1 MINLNARLKTLDAD
15 CENAA
20 KAELDKLFEDPE
32 NSGATYRPPSPQAAE
47 AVWLRLI
54 GEKEYR
60 FIQEIDKFLEVKP
73 GDQPAAKSMVPD
85 PDDISTVEKTID
97 ALFADDRY
105 LERMQEF
112 YQEVARKAAPN
123 ASSSEASSSGAQ
135 AKRLDLIDA
144 TYRTGVKNALHKA
157 RHNVLAKLESYKLA
171 AAPEDVTMISQWK
184 RYSTL
189 SPWRSIGT
197 IVLLSLT
204 SYLIAFIIASDTFRA
219 ILERL
224 GWPSGTGL

>member
-1 MINLNARLKTLDAD
+1 MINLNARLQTLDAD

-20 KAELDKLFEDPE
+20 KAELDKLFEDAG
-32 NSGATYRPPSPQAAE
+32 NGGATYRPPSPQAAE

-54 GEKEYR
+54 GEKEYK
-60 FIQEIDKFLEVKP
+60 FIQEIEKFLEVKP
-73 GDQPAAKSMVPD
+73 GDQSAAKPEVPD

-112 YQEVARKAAPN
+112 YQEVARKAALN
-123 ASSSEASSSGAQ
+123 ASSSDAQ

-144 TYRTGVKNALHKA
+144 TYRTGVKSALHKA

-171 AAPEDVTMISQWK
+171 AAPEDVSMISQWK

-224 GWPSGTGL
+224 GWSSGTGL

>member
-1 MINLNARLKTLDAD
+1 MTNLNARLKTLDAD

-20 KAELDKLFEDPE
+20 RVELDKLFQDAG
-32 NSGATYRPPSPQAAE
+32 NGGATSRPPSPQAAE

-54 GEKEYR
+54 GEKEYK

-73 GDQPAAKSMVPD
+73 GDQSAAKPEVPD

-112 YQEVARKAAPN
+112 YQEVATKTAPD
-123 ASSSEASSSGAQ
+123 ASSSDAQ
-135 AKRLDLIDA
+135 VKRLDLIDA
-144 TYRTGVKNALHKA
+144 TYRTGVKSALRKA
-157 RHNVLAKLESYKLA
+157 RYSVLAKLESYQLP
-171 AAPEDVTMISQWK
+171 AAPEDISMISQWK

-224 GWPSGTGL
+224 GWSSGTGL

>member
-20 KAELDKLFEDPE
+20 RVELDKLFEDAG
-32 NSGATYRPPSPQAAE
+32 NGGASSRPPSPQAIE

-54 GEKEYR
+54 AEKEYK

-73 GDQPAAKSMVPD
+73 GDQPAGKPAVPE

-112 YQEVARKAAPN
+112 YLEVARKAPN
-123 ASSSEASSSGAQ
+123 APSSDAQ

-144 TYRTGVKNALHKA
+144 TYRTGVKSALRKA
-157 RHNVLAKLESYKLA
+157 RHNVLAKLESYKLP
-171 AAPEDVTMISQWK
+171 AAPEDISMISQWK

-224 GWPSGTGL
+224 GWSSGTGL

>member
-1 MINLNARLKTLDAD
+1 MTNLNARLETVDAD

-20 KAELDKLFEDPE
+20 REELDKLFEDSG
-32 NSGATYRPPSPQAAE
+32 NGGATYRPPSPQAAE
-47 AVWLRLI
+47 AVWLKLI

-60 FIQEIDKFLEVKP
+60 FIQEIDKFLKVKSA
-73 GDQPAAKSMVPD
+73 DQPSARPTVSSA
-85 PDDISTVEKTID
+85 DDISTVEKTID

-105 LERMQEF
+105 VERMQEF
-112 YQEVARKAAPN
+112 YQQVARKVAPDT
-123 ASSSEASSSGAQ
+123 SSSNAQ

-144 TYRTGVKNALHKA
+144 TYRAGVKSALHKA
-157 RHNVLAKLESYKLA
+157 RHNVLAKLEPYKLPTT
-171 AAPEDVTMISQWK
+171 PEDMSMISQWR

-224 GWPSGTGL
+224 GWSSGTGL

>member
-20 KAELDKLFEDPE
+20 RVELDKLFEDAG
-32 NSGATYRPPSPQAAE
+32 NGGATSRPPSPQAVE

-60 FIQEIDKFLEVKP
+60 FIQEIDKLLEVKS
-73 GDQPAAKSMVPD
+73 GDQPAAPG
-85 PDDISTVEKTID
+85 PDDISTAEKTID

-112 YQEVARKAAPN
+112 YQEVARKAVPN
-123 ASSSEASSSGAQ
+123 ASSSDASSFDAQ

-144 TYRTGVKNALHKA
+144 TYRTGVKNALRKA
-157 RHNVLAKLESYKLA
+157 RHNVLAKLESYKLPV
-171 AAPEDVTMISQWK
+171 APEDISMISQWK

-224 GWPSGTGL
+224 GWSTGTGL

>member
-15 CENAA
+15 CENTA
-20 KAELDKLFEDPE
+20 KAELDKLFEDAG
-32 NSGATYRPPSPQAAE
+32 NGGAASRPPSPQAVE

-54 GEKEYR
+54 GEKEYK

-73 GDQPAAKSMVPD
+73 GDQPTAKPAVPD

-97 ALFADDRY
+97 ALFEDDRY

-112 YQEVARKAAPN
+112 YQEVARKAAPS
-123 ASSSEASSSGAQ
+123 ASSFDAQ

-144 TYRTGVKNALHKA
+144 TYRTGVKSALRKA
-157 RHNVLAKLESYKLA
+157 RHNVLAKLEFYKLA
-171 AAPEDVTMISQWK
+171 AVPEDISMISQWK

-189 SPWRSIGT
+189 
-197 IVLLSLT
+197 
-204 SYLIAFIIASDTFRA
+204 
-219 ILERL
+219 
-224 GWPSGTGL
+224 

>member
-1 MINLNARLKTLDAD
+1 MTNLNASLKAVDAD

-20 KAELDKLFEDPE
+20 RAELDKLFEE
-32 NSGATYRPPSPQAAE
+32 AGNGGATYRPPSPQAAE
-47 AVWLRLI
+47 AVWLKLI

-60 FIQEIDKFLEVKP
+60 FIQEIEKSLEINLT
-73 GDQPAAKSMVPD
+73 DRSSAKSAVPGAD
-85 PDDISTVEKTID
+85 EISSIEKTID

-105 LERMQEF
+105 VERMQEF
-112 YQEVARKAAPN
+112 YQEAARRATPD
-123 ASSSEASSSGAQ
+123 ASSSNAQ

-144 TYRTGVKNALHKA
+144 TYRTGVKSALHKA
-157 RHNVLAKLESYKLA
+157 RHNVLAKLESYKLPT
-171 AAPEDVTMISQWK
+171 APEDMSMISQWR

-189 SPWRSIGT
+189 SPWRSLGT

-224 GWPSGTGL
+224 GWSSGTGL

>member
-1 MINLNARLKTLDAD
+1 MNNLNARLETLDAD
-15 CENAA
+15 CENVAR
-20 KAELDKLFEDPE
+20 AELDKLLEDAG
-32 NSGATYRPPSPQAAE
+32 NGGATSRPPSAQAAE

-54 GEKEYR
+54 AEKEYK

-73 GDQPAAKSMVPD
+73 GDRSAAKPVPG

-97 ALFADDRY
+97 ALFMDDRY

-112 YQEVARKAAPN
+112 YQEVAGKAVPDT
-123 ASSSEASSSGAQ
+123 SSSDAQ

-144 TYRTGVKNALHKA
+144 AYRTGVKSALRRA
-157 RHNVLAKLESYKLA
+157 RHNVLAKLESYKLPA
-171 AAPEDVTMISQWK
+171 VPEDISMISQWK

-224 GWPSGTGL
+224 GWSSGTGL

>member
-1 MINLNARLKTLDAD
+1 MINLNARLEILDAD

-20 KAELDKLFEDPE
+20 RVELDTLFEDAG
-32 NSGATYRPPSPQAAE
+32 NGGATSRPPSPQAVE

-54 GEKEYR
+54 GEKEYK

-73 GDQPAAKSMVPD
+73 GDQPAAKTAAPE
-85 PDDISTVEKTID
+85 PDDISTVEKTIN

-123 ASSSEASSSGAQ
+123 ASSSDAQ

-144 TYRTGVKNALHKA
+144 TFRTGVKSALRKA

-171 AAPEDVTMISQWK
+171 AAPEDISMISQWK

-224 GWPSGTGL
+224 GWSSGTGL